1 MWNVNIKSFINFIAE
16 EYDTFIRGLN
26 KIREEKKS
34 KDPKNLKRKDRKLYT
49 MIGMSFSAWWP

>member
-49 MIGMSFSAWWP
+49 MISMSFSAWWP